1 MAEFLASIFGT
12 EKDRV
17 NCPFYF
23 KTGACTHGERCSR
36 QHNRPTYSQT
46 VLLNHMYRS
55 PVNLS
60 LTPEMQRLGGLTE
73 EALQTHFDEFFEDMY
88 VELVD
93 KYGPIE
99 ELNIC
104 ENLGDHLVGNI
115 YVMFKREED
124 AQKAV
129 DGLNN
134 RWYNGQPIYAEL
146 SPVTDFREAC
156 CRQHETSE
164 CTRGGYCN
172 FLHVK
177 AASREMRHSLG
188 VDTYGKGRHV
198 AGGKRR
204 DRSPRRDR
212 NRRN

>member
-1 MAEFLASIFGT
+1 MEWMKCLSSVGEVINVFSSCQYLT
-12 EKDRV
+12 
-17 NCPFYF
+17 CPLFQLI
-23 KTGACTHGERCSR
+23 S
-36 QHNRPTYSQT
+36 
-46 VLLNHMYRS
+46 V
-55 PVNLS
+55 
-60 LTPEMQRLGGLTE
+60 TPPAT
-73 EALQTHFDEFFEDMY
+73 
-88 VELVD
+88 
-93 KYGPIE
+93 
-99 ELNIC
+99 
-104 ENLGDHLVGNI
+104 GNI

-177 AASREMRHSLG
+177 PASREMRHSLG